1 MFATILS
8 LALTANLVSAATLP
22 TISAVGSKF
31 FFSNGTQYYIKGVA
45 YQLTD
50 QDPLLDETQCTLDAN
65 MMADLGA
72 NTIRVYHVDPTQNHD
87 ACMTAFAN
95 VGIYLFL
102 DLDTFD
108 TQFNQA
114 APAWNQ
120 TQLSAFE
127 AVLDTFQG
135 YDNLAGVFVA
145 NEAMTLLNG
154 SDTAPFIKAA
164 IRDVKAYRQSKK
176 YRDIPVGYSGADI
189 PSLRPMLQNYL
200 ACGSD
205 PADAAD
211 FFSLNVYEWCGESSF
226 DGSGYNQLVANA
238 TGLQIPIFISETG
251 CRIPKPRTFD
261 DQASIFGSDMNGT
274 WSGAIVYEWI
284 EETNDYG
291 LISYGPT
298 VDPSVDTAAL
308 DGFSRS
314 GTPSPVTPDYSN
326 LKNHWATLNPTGV
339 ALSAYSATAS
349 MPPIACPSSTP
360 NGWIVNPTNALP
372 SIGETLDLAAT
383 STGGLQSGGGG
394 AKPTSTAKK
403 GGAATVKPALMMG
416 GNVVAG
422 MSIGLVGVLLGFLVW
437 L

>member
-1 MFATILS
+1 MFAQTLS
-8 LALTANLVSAATLP
+8 FAVLAAASIASAADAP

-31 FFSNGTQYYIKGVA
+31 FFSNGTQYYIKGIA

-50 QDPLLDETQCTLDAN
+50 QDPLIDKEQCTLDAN

-72 NTIRVYHVDPTQNHD
+72 NTIRVYHVDPTADHD
-87 ACMTAFAN
+87 GCMTAFAN
-95 VGIYLFL
+95 AGIYLFL
-102 DLDTFD
+102 DLDTTD
-108 TQFNQA
+108 TQFNQSL
-114 APAWNQ
+114 PSWNQ

-135 YDNLAGVFVA
+135 YSNLAGVFVA
-145 NEAMTLLNG
+145 NEAMTMLNG

-164 IRDVKAYRQSKK
+164 IRDVKSYRQSKN

-200 ACGSD
+200 ACGD
-205 PADAAD
+205 DAADAAD

-226 DGSGYNQLVANA
+226 DGSGYSQLVANA

-261 DQASIFGSDMNGT
+261 DQDSILGTDMENT

-284 EETNDYG
+284 EESNDYG
-291 LISYGPT
+291 LISYGPK
-298 VDPSVDTAAL
+298 VDPMSNTAAL
-308 DGFSRS
+308 DGYTRS

-326 LKNHWATLNPTGV
+326 LKSHWATLHPTGV
-339 ALSAYSATAS
+339 ALSAYSASAAS
-349 MPPIACPSSTP
+349 LTPIACPSMTP
-360 NGWIVNPTNALP
+360 NGWVVNPTASLP
-372 SIGETLDLAAT
+372 SLGETLDLATT
-383 STGGLQSGGGG
+383 STGGLQSG
-394 AKPTSTAKK
+394 KPTSTAKK
-403 GGAATVKPALMMG
+403 GAAAVMKPASVMMG
-416 GNVVAG
+416 GNEVAG
-422 MSIGLVGVLLGFLVW
+422 MGISLICVMLGFLFW